1 MNTGVRIQ
9 ELRRI
14 KKMTQGDLAAK
25 IGTTPQNISQYE
37 RGVRKPKLETLRK
50 IALALD
56 TTVSELVCDDFWKN
70 LSAEEQA
77 NAFDTNRASLLVAY
91 DSMNE
96 TGKRKAVEQVEDLA
110 KIPDY
115 QKKPGG
121 E

>member
-1 MNTGVRIQ
+1 MRKNAGITQQQLADKTKCATITIQ
-9 ELRRI
+9 
-14 KKMTQGDLAAK
+14 
-25 IGTTPQNISQYE
+25 QYE
-37 RGVRKPKLETLRK
+37 RGVREPKLETLRK

-56 TTVSELVCDDFWKN
+56 TTVSELVCEDFWKN

-115 QKKPGG
+115 QKKPD
-121 E
+121 EE